1 MARARKGTSTQTKLG
16 FLIYGEQGT
25 WKSSM
30 CLEFAKYKREDGK
43 TGTTVKV
50 EADGVTFIK
59 FKVSDDDEILR
70 VCRDWEYD
78 ENHAKINVVGR
89 IGMNSFGG
97 TKSKQVTVSAWQ
109 LI

>member
-43 TGTTVKV
+43 P
-50 EADGVTFIK
+50 
-59 FKVSDDDEILR
+59 FKVL
-70 VCRDWEYD
+70 
-78 ENHAKINVVGR
+78 
-89 IGMNSFGG
+89 
-97 TKSKQVTVSAWQ
+97 
-109 LI
+109 